1 MSSIRRFENSDLQA
15 VLEISEI
22 ALQTIYEP
30 RFYISIKEAWPDGF
44 MVAGERGRVVGFIA
58 GTISHEDARILMLAV
73 HPDFRMKG
81 IGGALIE
88 ALVSSAAKEGA
99 KRIYL
104 EVRKS
109 NSTAV
114 NFYIHR
120 GFSIGTAYH
129 SYYEDGEDALIM
141 WRTL

>member
-1 MSSIRRFENSDLQA
+1 MSYIRRFENSDLEA
-15 VLEISEI
+15 ILEISEI
-22 ALQTIYEP
+22 ALRTTYEP
-30 RFYISIKEAWPDGF
+30 RFYISIREAWPDGF
-44 MVAGERGRVVGFIA
+44 MVAGEKGKVVGFIA

-73 HPDFRMKG
+73 RPDFRMKG

-109 NSTAV
+109 NRTAV
-114 NFYIHR
+114 NFYIRR
-120 GFSIGTAYH
+120 GFSIGTTYH
-129 SYYEDGEDALIM
+129 SYYDDGEDAIIM
-141 WRTL
+141 WKTL